1 MKILFELV
9 GYIVYAAM
17 AVLALWGAF
26 CAVVVWRRVGQVRF
40 RDEEDQEEFL
50 AELDGHI
57 QKHDWEGAL
66 ELCEDDRRA
75 LPQLAIYAVEH
86 RDQGAARVQ
95 RRLWER
101 FQQDIMADIEHR
113 MSWVSTVAKSGPMI
127 GLFGTVLGMM
137 GAFDNLSSGAKVD
150 PGQMAK
156 DIMFAL
162 ITTAIGLAIAVPL
175 VIMSNSINVRLRKM
189 EDLVT
194 LGMTRL
200 AESIKA
206 ALGRG

>member
-1 MKILFELV
+1 MQILFQV
-9 GYIVYAAM
+9 IAIVVYVAL
-17 AVLALWGAF
+17 AVLALWGAY
-26 CAVVVWRRVGQVRF
+26 CAVMVWRRVGQVRF
-40 RDEEDQEEFL
+40 VDEEDQEEFIV
-50 AELDGHI
+50 ELDGHI
-57 QKHDWEGAL
+57 GRGDFDGAV

-86 RDQGAARVQ
+86 REQGAARVQ

-113 MSWVSTVAKSGPMI
+113 MSWVATVAKSAPMI

-137 GAFDNLSSGAKVD
+137 GAFEKLSGEQPD
-150 PGQMAK
+150 PRAMAQT
-156 DIMFAL
+156 IMFAL
-162 ITTAIGLAIAVPL
+162 ITTACGLAIAVPL
-175 VIMSNSINVRLRKM
+175 VIVSNSINVRLRKM

-194 LGMTRL
+194 LGLTRL

-206 ALGRG
+206 ALSRA

>member
-1 MKILFELV
+1 MKILFELI
-9 GYIVYAAM
+9 GYVVYASM

-26 CAVVVWRRVGQVRF
+26 CAIMVWRRVGQVRF
-40 RDEEDQEEFL
+40 RNEEDQEEFL
-50 AELDGHI
+50 AELDSQVLKGNY
-57 QKHDWEGAL
+57 EAAL
-66 ELCEDDRRA
+66 EMCEDDRRA
-75 LPQLAIYAVEH
+75 LPQLAIYAIEH

-113 MSWVSTVAKSGPMI
+113 MSWVSTVAKSAPMI

-162 ITTAIGLAIAVPL
+162 ITTALGLSIAVPL
-175 VIMSNSINVRLRKM
+175 VILTNSINIRLRKM

-194 LGMTRL
+194 LGLTRL
-200 AESIKA
+200 AESIKT
-206 ALGRG
+206 ALSRA